1 MIENI
6 IQKLNSIP
14 ADKVQHFAV
23 GVIVFS
29 FGSLINVLAAS
40 IAVVLIAAAKEVYDY
55 LNKDVHT
62 CSFADFI
69 ATVSGGT
76 AVLIAVNYSGVFN
89 YVFR

>member
-1 MIENI
+1 MIENL

-23 GVIVFS
+23 GVIIFT

-40 IAVVLIAAAKEVYDY
+40 IAVVLIAAAKEAYDY
-55 LNKDVHT
+55 LNKDIHT

-69 ATVSGGT
+69 ATVSGGVT
-76 AVLIAVNYSGVFN
+76 ILIAVTYSEVFN
-89 YVFR
+89 HVFR